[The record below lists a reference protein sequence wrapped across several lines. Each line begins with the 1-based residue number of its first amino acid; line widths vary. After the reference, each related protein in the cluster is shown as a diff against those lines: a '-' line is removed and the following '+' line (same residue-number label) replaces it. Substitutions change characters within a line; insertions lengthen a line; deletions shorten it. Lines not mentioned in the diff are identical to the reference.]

1 MKKIID
7 KSRKRLKRKASIR
20 KKIHGTPE
28 RPRLT
33 VYKSNRY
40 TYVQAIDDAAG
51 ATLAAASNLE
61 KEHRSIG
68 NKVAEME
75 KLGTSDRG
83 KAQSKED
90 RGGRVRQERLP
101 LPRQDEG
108 DCGRRAQG
116 RHQSIEQ
123 MHGEPRRDESA
134 RRAALRRAASGNG

>member
-1 MKKIID
+1 MPRSTAARKRGTEYRAEERVMKKIID

-61 KEHRSIG
+61 KEHRAIA
-68 NKVAEME
+68 NKVADME
-75 KLGTSDRG
+75 KLGLLIGQRLKAKNIAAVVFDRNGYRYHG
-83 KAQSKED
+83 KMKAIAD
-90 RGGRVRQERLP
+90 G
-101 LPRQDEG
+101 
-108 DCGRRAQG
+108 
-116 RHQSIEQ
+116 
-123 MHGEPRRDESA
+123 A
-134 RRAALRRAASGNG
+134 RKAGISL

>member
-7 KSRKRLKRKASIR
+7 KTRKRLKRKASIR

-61 KEHRSIG
+61 KEHRAIG
-68 NKVAEME
+68 TRWRRWRSSGFSSGSGSRRRTSRRSCST
-75 KLGTSDRG
+75 GT
-83 KAQSKED
+83 AT
-90 RGGRVRQERLP
+90 
-101 LPRQDEG
+101 
-108 DCGRRAQG
+108 ATT
-116 RHQSIEQ
+116 
-123 MHGEPRRDESA
+123 A
-134 RRAALRRAASGNG
+134 R